1 MLSNPKRSFVVICV
15 GVFALIAT
23 GAEAGIGNR
32 WGPPGSTLSCEEI
45 LDDYFESLPVNIL
58 DAETVDRIILLRE
71 EEKLARDVY
80 LTLSLQY
87 DLLIFSNIA
96 RSEQYHMDLVAKLLD
111 RYSPD
116 YDPAEGNKIGE
127 FENQWVQRMFN
138 FLTTWG
144 ERSLL
149 DALRVGVRVEDIDIF
164 HLEYLLDISESYDDV
179 SVIVQNLN
187 AGSRNH
193 MRSFVGALDRRD
205 ALYEIIY
212 IPELIEAILNS
223 DRETAVVYDENG
235 DVLAECGRSGELEP

>member
-1 MLSNPKRSFVVICV
+1 
-15 GVFALIAT
+15 
-23 GAEAGIGNR
+23 
-32 WGPPGSTLSCEEI
+32 

-127 FENQWVQRMFN
+127 FENRWVQFMFN